1 MDAISILWQPPH
13 ALPEHTRWEL
23 GFYDVALMHEAA
35 FGSQSPNCLVG
46 ASPGSTFSRLNRKYG
61 WSQQPVV
68 ESWWPTPPSC
78 GILEIGSFRTGGSA
92 SVRSLRVVIV
102 ETHHADF
109 QEIRSLI
116 HFVAQ
121 QLWRVPADIGSYLLN
136 LAGGDFSLSWGEDGP
151 AATRNPEYFKRLRH
165 IKSLE
170 EGSTWIQGWLDQDE
184 GLRKADVV
192 VDCNPVWVCVVLQR
206 LAPWLPIVVRINM
219 SFLRY
224 FMSWNDLDTFWSW
237 VRDFMESPVTAVATK
252 NRLIAEQ
259 IYRQTGARPEYVPMI
274 MLHTRPAT
282 YTKDSSLSRAALVF
296 KCSHPAHKQFRG
308 LLREAA
314 ATKETEVTDSIRLD
328 FHKDVLEKRGPLSYA
343 DMAAYRMVVLVP
355 HVPNSCSFGDVYAMS
370 IPILIPAEPYIYNW
384 MWAFSNPFAGPGG
397 DPRQRSVAPEELW
410 PRSPSGWQRDSYQHH
425 EDVFAHLRE
434 QIPKDQVVARV
445 YWYQFSDYAF
455 LPGLQRFRS
464 AAHLLEILYR
474 LGEADLQ
481 ELSGIMRKA
490 HKQRVYEVT
499 RWMSC
504 TLDALL
510 QRRPESR
517 PQKKHVA

>member
-116 HFVAQ
+116 DFVAQ
-121 QLWRVPADIGSYLLN
+121 QLWDVPADIVSYVLN
-136 LAGGDFSLSWGEDGP
+136 LASGDFSLSWGEDGP
-151 AATRNPEYFKRLRH
+151 AATRNREYFEKMKH
-165 IKSLE
+165 IESLE
-170 EGSTWIQGWLDQDE
+170 EASAWVQSWLEQDE
-184 GLRKADVV
+184 QLRKADVV

-206 LAPWLPIVVRINM
+206 LAPWLPVIVRINM
-219 SFLRY
+219 SFLQY
-224 FMSWNDLDTFWSW
+224 FFCWNDLHMYWSW
-237 VRDFMESPVTAVATK
+237 VRDFMESPVTAIATK

-282 YTKDSSLSRAALVF
+282 YTKSSSLSRAALVF
-296 KCSHPAHKQFRG
+296 KCSHPAHHNFRQH
-308 LLREAA
+308 LYKAA
-314 ATKETEVTDSIRLD
+314 VAKGKEFTDPLRLD
-328 FHKDVLEKRGPLSYA
+328 FHKEIIEEHGPLKYA
-343 DMAAYRMVVLVP
+343 DMAAYRLVVLVP

-384 MWAFSNPFAGPGG
+384 MWSFSNPYAGPGG
-397 DPRQRSVAPEELW
+397 DSRHQSVAPEELR
-410 PRSPSGWQRDSYQHH
+410 PRPPSGWKPDPYQH
-425 EDVFAHLRE
+425 EENVFAHLRH
-434 QIPKDQVVARV
+434 QIPRDLAAARV
-445 YWYQFSDYAF
+445 YWYQFSDYAM
-455 LPGLQRFRS
+455 LPGLKRFRGV
-464 AAHLLEILYR
+464 AHLLDILYR
-474 LGEADLQ
+474 TSEADLQ
-481 ELSGIMRKA
+481 EMSAKMRRA
-490 HKQRVYEVT
+490 HALRVHEVT

-504 TLDALL
+504 TLDTLM
-510 QRRPESR
+510 QRRPESA
-517 PQKKHVA
+517 PQNG